1 MYHSETCV
9 NLAFSKDH
17 DSKQKDHLKRGFMA
31 AACCVV
37 CDIDNKVLL
46 TRRADTMSFF
56 RRAWVI
62 PGGHVDP
69 GEHLEEAALREL
81 HEECGLLIKDGMFEG
96 IKVEVCILCAFESS
110 TPGRSSTLPGS
121 SHLIIF
127 YKVKLPVRA

>member
-1 MYHSETCV
+1 MHIQAAGSKEAKNFDTVYRSLPVYHSETCV
-9 NLAFSKDH
+9 NLAFSKSA
-17 DSKQKDHLKRGFMA
+17 DSKLNNLMIRGFMA

-37 CDIDNKVLL
+37 CDVDNKVLL

-81 HEECGLLIKDGMFEG
+81 HEECGLLVKDGKF
-96 IKVEVCILCAFESS
+96 
-110 TPGRSSTLPGS
+110 
-121 SHLIIF
+121 
-127 YKVKLPVRA
+127 